1 MKKILLSL
9 CLALVGLTS
18 QAAVS
23 ANDFQY
29 DETAVIA
36 EFQEVTELENTLLA
50 NNFSLNAAPE
60 SPALAGYLSAM
71 ATPTPFSIDDMDWT
85 AFAWGFCCWPVGFF
99 VVAINNNKTSDQKLS
114 FWIGMGVS
122 VVVSAI
128 SYLANPNP
136 LGNTGL

>member
-1 MKKILLSL
+1 MKKILLLL

-50 NNFSLNAAPE
+50 NDFSLNTAPE
-60 SPALAGYLSAM
+60 SPALAGYLNAM
-71 ATPTPFSIDDMDWT
+71 ATPAPFSIDDMDWT

-99 VVAINNNKTSDQKLS
+99 VVAINSSKTSDQKLS
-114 FWIGMGVS
+114 FWIGTGVS
-122 VVVSAI
+122 IILSAI
-128 SYLANPNP
+128 GGTRYVATTS
-136 LGNTGL
+136 

>member
-29 DETAVIA
+29 DENLVTS
-36 EFQEVTELENTLLA
+36 EFQEVTALENSLLT
-50 NNFSLNAAPE
+50 NNFSLNEVPE

-71 ATPTPFSIDDMDWT
+71 ATPAPFSIDDMDWG
-85 AFAWGFCCWPVGFF
+85 AFAWGFCCFPVGFF
-99 VVAINNNKTSDQKLS
+99 VVAVNKNKTSDEKLS
-114 FWIGMGVS
+114 FWIGVGVS
-122 VVVSAI
+122 TVLSAI
-128 SYLANPNP
+128 TYFATPTPTATS
-136 LGNTGL
+136 GI